1 MKKYPNDLIG
11 DIMKA
16 FGKYADRPAFVIEDT
31 ACTYGE
37 LATCVQKISSLFKD
51 REDSGFPQSP
61 YREILKISKK
71 GGILFG
77 IKETE
82 GANTYSPQDNTD

>member
-1 MKKYPNDLIG
+1 M
-11 DIMKA
+11 
-16 FGKYADRPAFVIEDT
+16 FVPSFI
-31 ACTYGE
+31 
-37 LATCVQKISSLFKD
+37 K
-51 REDSGFPQSP
+51 DSGFPQSP

-82 GANTYSPQDNTD
+82 GANT